1 MGCHYDCPM
10 FSYRHAFHAGNHA
23 DALKHLTLIA
33 TLRHLMAKPAPLL
46 LADTHAGAG
55 LYRLDSE
62 AARTSGE
69 AAQGVL
75 ALQAQAN
82 GQADGGAPAPEALRD
97 YLDMVAS
104 FNAPG
109 KSWRIYP
116 GSPFIMQRLMA
127 AQERAAVHDR
137 LRLFELHPSDIHA
150 LQANVAQLQAGRQIT
165 IQTEDG
171 FAALPALL
179 PPPAAA
185 GSSRRALALMD
196 PSYEIKTDYA
206 RAAAA
211 IQQCLQRFATGV
223 YLVWHPIIARPEAH
237 GLPRRLKTL
246 ANQARRGWLHATLN
260 VGAAKGQAGLSAS
273 GVFVINPPH
282 TLPAAL
288 RAALP
293 AVLNALKRGAGQGW
307 TVETGGLK

>member
-1 MGCHYDCPM
+1 M

-104 FNAPG
+104 FNVPG

-116 GSPFIMQRLMA
+116 GSPFIMQRLMT

-171 FAALPALL
+171 FAALPAIIFDEIDTGVSGDISDKMADIMQDLGRKMQVITITHQ
-179 PPPAAA
+179 PQIAARGA
-185 GSSRRALALMD
+185 AHTATCVIRVRPRTRAH
-196 PSYEIKTDYA
+196 T
-206 RAAAA
+206 
-211 IQQCLQRFATGV
+211 ATG
-223 YLVWHPIIARPEAH
+223 ASM
-237 GLPRRLKTL
+237 
-246 ANQARRGWLHATLN
+246 
-260 VGAAKGQAGLSAS
+260 AG
-273 GVFVINPPH
+273 
-282 TLPAAL
+282 
-288 RAALP
+288 
-293 AVLNALKRGAGQGW
+293 
-307 TVETGGLK
+307 

>member
-1 MGCHYDCPM
+1 M

-46 LADTHAGAG
+46 LVDTHAGAG

-75 ALQAQAN
+75 ALQAK
-82 GQADGGAPAPEALRD
+82 ADDGAPAPEALRD
-97 YLDMVAS
+97 YLNMVAS
-104 FNAPG
+104 FNTPG

-137 LRLFELHPSDIHA
+137 LRLFELHPSDLHA

-165 IQTEDG
+165 IHAEDS

-179 PPPAAA
+179 PPPAAP
-185 GSSRRALALMD
+185 GGSRRALVLID

-206 RAAAA
+206 RAAAV

-223 YLVWHPIIARPEAH
+223 YLLWHPLIARPEAH
-237 GLPRRLKTL
+237 SLPRRLKTL
-246 ANQARRGWLHATLN
+246 AHQAQRGWLHATLN
-260 VGAAKGQAGLSAS
+260 VGARKGQPGGLSAS
-273 GVFVINPPH
+273 GIFVINPPH

-293 AVLNALKRGAGQGW
+293 NTLRALGQNGAGQAW
-307 TVETGGLK
+307 TVETDGMR

>member
-1 MGCHYDCPM
+1 M

-150 LQANVAQLQAGRQIT
+150 LQSNVAQLQAGRQIT

-171 FAALPALL
+171 FAA
-179 PPPAAA
+179 PPARWT
-185 GSSRRALALMD
+185 SS
-196 PSYEIKTDYA
+196 
-206 RAAAA
+206 
-211 IQQCLQRFATGV
+211 
-223 YLVWHPIIARPEAH
+223 
-237 GLPRRLKTL
+237 
-246 ANQARRGWLHATLN
+246 
-260 VGAAKGQAGLSAS
+260 
-273 GVFVINPPH
+273 
-282 TLPAAL
+282 
-288 RAALP
+288 
-293 AVLNALKRGAGQGW
+293 
-307 TVETGGLK
+307 

>member
-1 MGCHYDCPM
+1 M

-109 KSWRIYP
+109 
-116 GSPFIMQRLMA
+116 
-127 AQERAAVHDR
+127 
-137 LRLFELHPSDIHA
+137 
-150 LQANVAQLQAGRQIT
+150 
-165 IQTEDG
+165 
-171 FAALPALL
+171 
-179 PPPAAA
+179 
-185 GSSRRALALMD
+185 
-196 PSYEIKTDYA
+196 SYEIKTDYA